1 MAKFEYKDVAES
13 VDRKDISNVID
24 RWCKTDDNNKDGW
37 LSKIE
42 IVKNKDRTFDVFR
55 TRTIFLT
62 T

>member
-13 VDRKDISNVID
+13 VDRNDISNVID
-24 RWCKTDDNNKDGW
+24 RWCKTYDNNKDGW